1 LDMNLILRPEDW
13 IVPAL
18 AQEELLDA
26 QDPLRHLMHADVDKV
41 TTDDTDDELPGSK
54 DYLSVLPR
62 QSHSIKDKILLL
74 TFQRNVRDQC
84 LISISLFMD
93 ASPGCGGI
101 AWPAGQILSNY
112 IVKRGSEYL
121 QGRTILE
128 LGSGTGMVGLVAGKL
143 GAKVWITD
151 QAPLL
156 GIMRKNVE
164 MNHLESCV
172 TAAELNWGAADPPPD
187 IPRPDVILAAD
198 CVYFEPAFP
207 LLAKTLA
214 DLADQSTEV
223 LFCYKKRRKADKRFF
238 VFLKKYFSW
247 EDVTDDPD
255 RAIYNRE
262 AISLLRLHRTS
273 HARRC
278 I

>member
-1 LDMNLILRPEDW
+1 MIGTGTLDMNLILRPEDW

-101 AWPAGQILSNY
+101 AWPAGQVRMCISLPHVTDPSKDP
-112 IVKRGSEYL
+112 VKLHRQEGLGISAR
-121 QGRTILE
+121 QNHPRTRKRNRD
-128 LGSGTGMVGLVAGKL
+128 GGTRSRETWRKGVDNRPSVSRVPQQASHSFVARR
-143 GAKVWITD
+143 
-151 QAPLL
+151 PLL

-172 TAAELNWGAADPPPD
+172 TAAELNW
-187 IPRPDVILAAD
+187 
-198 CVYFEPAFP
+198 C
-207 LLAKTLA
+207 
-214 DLADQSTEV
+214 
-223 LFCYKKRRKADKRFF
+223 
-238 VFLKKYFSW
+238 VFLSS
-247 EDVTDDPD
+247 
-255 RAIYNRE
+255 AIGP
-262 AISLLRLHRTS
+262 
-273 HARRC
+273 
-278 I
+278 